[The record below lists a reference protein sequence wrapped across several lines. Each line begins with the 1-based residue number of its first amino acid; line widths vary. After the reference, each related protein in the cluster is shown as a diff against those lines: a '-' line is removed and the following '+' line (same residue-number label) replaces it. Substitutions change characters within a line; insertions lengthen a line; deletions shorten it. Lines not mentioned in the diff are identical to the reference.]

1 MIKKKQI
8 VKKIVISVFL
18 IIIFFQI
25 PAFARYYECLQKVNT
40 NAQIA
45 EPVVRVELLQDTITA
60 SVNKI
65 NPIQESYFC
74 LKNYVIENDNKRIN
88 ETYFICDIE
97 IELTDEKFP
106 VKFELYDCLT
116 GEEILKGS
124 NKITRNKYS

>member
-1 MIKKKQI
+1 MMKKKQV
-8 VKKIVISVFL
+8 VKKIVISVFM

-25 PAFARYYECLQKVNT
+25 PTFARYYESLQKVNA

-60 SVNKI
+60 SVDKI

-88 ETYFICDIE
+88 ENDFVGDIE
-97 IELTDEKFP
+97 IKLTDEKFP
-106 VKFELYDCLT
+106 VKFELYDCTT
-116 GEEILKGS
+116 GEELLKGS
-124 NKITRNKYS
+124 NKATRNKYS